1 MSPSSYIWEENSP
14 FQNLLF
20 FLPIQLGSSSV
31 DPPNTGPWPF
41 GWVPDPKLN
50 QCEFF
55 LRILKMTTVEYSFL
69 VTELGAKW
77 KKADFRKE
85 EQSQSVEAKLPSRP
99 GGVPLGLLLNPAAA
113 FLLLDYLESIH
124 PTLLCFFTCAASSA
138 ISVTCNLA
146 RAD

>member
-1 MSPSSYIWEENSP
+1 
-14 FQNLLF
+14 
-20 FLPIQLGSSSV
+20 
-31 DPPNTGPWPF
+31 
-41 GWVPDPKLN
+41 
-50 QCEFF
+50 
-55 LRILKMTTVEYSFL
+55 MTTVEYSFL
-69 VTELGAKW
+69 VTELGVKW

-99 GGVPLGLLLNPAAA
+99 GGVPLGLLLKPSCG
-113 FLLLDYLESIH
+113 FLALLGYLESIH